1 MNRTISFYVT
11 GEPKAQPRPR
21 AFARKMGDRYV
32 ARVFDIGTAEH
43 WKSAIAEEA
52 RKAGL
57 TKFEGAVSLELRFN
71 FKRPKSQFTKGG
83 LVKHTSPAY
92 HTQRPD
98 LDNAEKAC
106 EDALTQIGAWQDD
119 SFIARKLSTKDW
131 AIGNS
136 PGGCHITISELSE

>member
-1 MNRTISFYVT
+1 MNRTISFFVV
-11 GEPKAQPRPR
+11 GEAKAQPRPR

-32 ARVFDIGTAEH
+32 ARVYDASTAEG

-71 FKRPKSQFTKGG
+71 FKRPKSHFTKGG
-83 LVKHTSPAY
+83 LVKHTAPAY
-92 HTQRPD
+92 HTQRSD
-98 LDNAEKAC
+98 LDNLEKAVC
-106 EDALTQIGAWQDD
+106 DALTYLGAWQDD
-119 SFIARKLSTKDW
+119 SFIARKFSSKDW

-136 PGGCHITISELSE
+136 AGGCHVTIAEL